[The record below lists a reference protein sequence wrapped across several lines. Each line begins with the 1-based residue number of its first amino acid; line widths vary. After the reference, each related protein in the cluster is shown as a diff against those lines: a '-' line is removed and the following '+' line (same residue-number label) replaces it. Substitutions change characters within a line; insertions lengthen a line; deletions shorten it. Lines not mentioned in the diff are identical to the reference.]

1 MVEVVIK
8 HVVIQEIVMVEEE
21 ILEIVVVEEVILERD
36 QGETIKVAT
45 IDAVTPEAEDDHLS
59 NVHKKIVFRLV
70 RGRSFKYCIDV
81 VLCLSSLYLNPFLSP
96 SLYSLPY
103 DTCNDASNFCLS
115 LATIKTHRGNFTG
128 NIRNIYV
135 CMSYQIGLL
144 GAGIGSKKCLACPA
158 KFRTK

>member
-8 HVVIQEIVMVEEE
+8 HVVIQEIVMVEEA

-45 IDAVTPEAEDDHLS
+45 IDAVTPEAEDDQLI

-81 VLCLSSLYLNPFLSP
+81 VLCLRSLYLNPFVHNP
-96 SLYSLPY
+96 
-103 DTCNDASNFCLS
+103 F
-115 LATIKTHRGNFTG
+115 F
-128 NIRNIYV
+128 
-135 CMSYQIGLL
+135 
-144 GAGIGSKKCLACPA
+144 
-158 KFRTK
+158 

>member
-59 NVHKKIVFRLV
+59 NVHKK
-70 RGRSFKYCIDV
+70 
-81 VLCLSSLYLNPFLSP
+81 
-96 SLYSLPY
+96 
-103 DTCNDASNFCLS
+103 LS
-115 LATIKTHRGNFTG
+115 LD
-128 NIRNIYV
+128 
-135 CMSYQIGLL
+135 LL
-144 GAGIGSKKCLACPA
+144 EADHLSIA
-158 KFRTK
+158 